1 MPRPKT
7 FVRPQ
12 PAVGAS
18 GVALAAGP
26 LESALEALMGE
37 LEIPGD
43 FSPQVLADAEASAK
57 DPDLPSVD
65 WTEIPFVTI
74 DPPSAMDLDQ
84 AVHLERR
91 ASGYRV
97 RYAIADVPAFV
108 RPGSPMDQ
116 EARRRGQTLYAP
128 HRRVPLHPAVVSE
141 SAASLLPL
149 QVRPA
154 FVWVIDLDADGEP
167 VEVDVVRAMVR
178 STARHDYEAVQDAHT
193 AGRIP
198 EPFTLLPVIGR
209 QLIAQER
216 ARGGASLGIPDQE
229 IDEVEGGYVL
239 RYRPKSEVEDWNAQI
254 SLLTGMVAADLML
267 AAGVGLLRTMPAP
280 DDRTVSRFRRQA
292 KALGAN
298 WPAEQEA
305 GEFLRSLDPRD
316 PSQLALLHE
325 SAVLFRG
332 AGYTPFDGA
341 APERVEQAA
350 VAAEYAHVTAPLR
363 RLVDRFTLVACESI
377 CRDTPVPDW
386 VRQALPALP
395 EAMMASDRLSG
406 TLERASIELAE
417 AATLAHRVGEVF
429 DAVVVDDGGGR
440 QPREDGTERPHLVQL
455 LDPAVLAGCSGA
467 PALGTAVKV
476 RLDEADVQRRVV
488 RFSAVSPVD
497 GP

>member
-1 MPRPKT
+1 MD
-7 FVRPQ
+7 
-12 PAVGAS
+12 
-18 GVALAAGP
+18 
-26 LESALEALMGE
+26 E
-37 LEIPGD
+37 LEVPGD
-43 FSPQVLADAEASAK
+43 FSPAVLADAEASVK
-57 DPDLPSVD
+57 EPDLPGTD

-74 DPPSAMDLDQ
+74 DPPTAMDLDQ

-91 ASGYRV
+91 SSGYRV

-108 RPGSPMDQ
+108 RPGSPMDE

-154 FVWVIDLDADGEP
+154 FVWVVDLDADGEP
-167 VEVDVVRAMVR
+167 VEVEVVRAMVR
-178 STARHDYEAVQDAHT
+178 STARYDYEAVQDAHT
-193 AGRIP
+193 AGQIP
-198 EPFTLLPVIGR
+198 DPFALLPEIGR
-209 QLIAQER
+209 LLVAQER
-216 ARGGASLGIPDQE
+216 SRGGASLGIPDQE
-229 IDEVEGGYVL
+229 IDEVDGGYVL

-292 KALGAN
+292 KALGSH
-298 WPAEQEA
+298 WPAEQET
-305 GEFLRSLDPRD
+305 GEFLRSLDHTD

-332 AGYTPFDGA
+332 AGYTPFDGDV
-341 APERVEQAA
+341 PERVEQAA

-363 RLVDRFTLVACESI
+363 RLVDRFALVACESV
-377 CRDTPVPDW
+377 CRDSPVPDW
-386 VRQALPALP
+386 VRQALPSLP
-395 EAMMASDRLSG
+395 QAMTASDRLAG
-406 TLERASIELAE
+406 ELERASIELAE
-417 AATLAHRVGEVF
+417 AATLANRVGEVF

-440 QPREDGTERPHLVQL
+440 EPRGDGKERPHLVQL
-455 LDPAVLAGCSGA
+455 LDPAVLGRCSGS

-488 RFSAVSPVD
+488 RFSAMAQAP
-497 GP
+497 GR